1 MRLIDADKLENI
13 LSGLEEEYKAE
24 ISQDGRTED
33 PFSDGILSAMF
44 TVFGEIKKA
53 PAVDA
58 VPVVHAHW
66 DCIENVISYEGTF
79 DAYECSHCH
88 KMFLDDMCQNNGS
101 DYVDA
106 KKDFKYCPFCGA
118 RMDEEEE
125 R

>member
-1 MRLIDADKLENI
+1 MRLIDADKLENT

-58 VPVVHAHW
+58 VPVIHAHW
-66 DCIENVISYEGTF
+66 IKQNGF
-79 DAYECSHCH
+79 DNLFACSNCEEFTECGE
-88 KMFLDDMCQNNGS
+88 DN
-101 DYVDA
+101 
-106 KKDFKYCPFCGA
+106 YCRHCGA
-118 RMDEEEE
+118 KMDEKTEEKK
-125 R
+125 